1 MKKPTLAE
9 LIESAE
15 KNMKPDDWYRQ
26 GLILKMFHGMSKTT
40 LVEYCKE
47 MEAIDEFKDDERL
60 IHIVPER
67 NDIGIGGCW
76 NVDVHH
82 TKRGKVA
89 VQLDSDDEHNEENT
103 PYFKGRNI

>member
-47 MEAIDEFKDDERL
+47 MEAIDEFKARTFNNFHSCPYVHLVFTMER
-60 IHIVPER
+60 
-67 NDIGIGGCW
+67 
-76 NVDVHH
+76 
-82 TKRGKVA
+82 
-89 VQLDSDDEHNEENT
+89 
-103 PYFKGRNI
+103 

>member
-47 MEAIDEFKDDERL
+47 MEAIDEFKEGILRPGHSTTF
-60 IHIVPER
+60 IH
-67 NDIGIGGCW
+67 
-76 NVDVHH
+76 VH
-82 TKRGKVA
+82 TFIWFYDGKMRT
-89 VQLDSDDEHNEENT
+89 NT
-103 PYFKGRNI
+103 ELKK